1 MKIATREEGEKY
13 GEVTFLEGGDFRIRL
28 RILLALPFPTKNKG
42 LVVYLSKLRSLSND
56 DGSENF
62 A

>member
-13 GEVTFLEGGDFRIRL
+13 GEDTFLEGGDFRVRL
-28 RILLALPFPTKNKG
+28 RILLALPFLRKHKG
-42 LVVYLSKLRSLSND
+42 LVVYLSTLGSLSND
-56 DGSENF
+56 SGSENV